1 MSSLWQTPDRR
12 NTPVVARVG
21 YELDSIYSNP
31 AALDESLVRR
41 SRDNLSVAVDL
52 TRMPRQMTHPSG
64 DGAAHL
70 LDDLIDDFIPCVE
83 QHFDVAPGPN
93 ALMGH
98 SGGGYFSLYAAL
110 ARPAVFNRIA
120 AGHPVLFSYGLFGS
134 LAASWARSSHAPR
147 PRLFV
152 GTGQLEPSEFVDDI
166 HRFMDHLR
174 ATAPSGA
181 HITSRVFDDET
192 HSSGWRAIYTRGL
205 RTVLGNFRPGE
216 TTATPTVTCVT
227 RDT

>member
-1 MSSLWQTPDRR
+1 
-12 NTPVVARVG
+12 VVAGVD

-31 AALDESLVRR
+31 AALDEFLVRR

-70 LDDLIDDFIPCVE
+70 LDDLVDDFIPCVE

-120 AGHPVLFSYGLFGS
+120 AGHQCCLATSSSGPSLQAGLG
-134 LAASWARSSHAPR
+134 LATLPEPGCLSAQVNSSHPSSSMTSIASWTTFAPPR
-147 PRLFV
+147 PA
-152 GTGQLEPSEFVDDI
+152 G
-166 HRFMDHLR
+166 
-174 ATAPSGA
+174 
-181 HITSRVFDDET
+181 
-192 HSSGWRAIYTRGL
+192 
-205 RTVLGNFRPGE
+205 RT
-216 TTATPTVTCVT
+216 
-227 RDT
+227 